1 MTSTRLLV
9 LMPLLI
15 NLVGCVELELGTT
28 SLELINSQETTLTAE
43 QPGNVTSSSDLVT
56 TKWTSSDESV
66 VIVTADA
73 VDPRTATVTAVGA
86 GSATVEVAEGGSPA
100 VCEVTVLPGA
110 LLTIAVDPDAFQLI
124 EPYLDDTRLGEE
136 GYSALLDE
144 YAYFLDTG
152 DSETPLVEAG
162 EHDLT
167 FQTPT
172 SFVMTGDE
180 YRLVDPIVVE
190 DGVEQTVL
198 FEGLDEE
205 YEEVP

>member
-1 MTSTRLLV
+1 MNWTRSLALL
-9 LMPLLI
+9 PLILATT
-15 NLVGCVELELGTT
+15 GCVELELSTT
-28 SLELINSQETTLTAE
+28 SLELINSQETTLSAE
-43 QPGNVTSSSDLVT
+43 QPGSVTTSSDLVT

-66 VIVTADA
+66 VIVTPDA
-73 VDPRTATVTAVGA
+73 IDPRTATVTAVGA
-86 GSATVEVAEGGSPA
+86 GSATIEVAEGGTPA

-110 LLTIAVDPDAFQLI
+110 LLTIAVDADAFQLI

-152 DSETPLVEAG
+152 DSETLLVEAG
-162 EHDLT
+162 EHELF

-190 DGVEQTVL
+190 DGVEKTVV

>member
-1 MTSTRLLV
+1 MIRNRILAMLPLTILV
-9 LMPLLI
+9 T
-15 NLVGCVELELGTT
+15 GCVELELSTDALT
-28 SLELINSQETTLTAE
+28 LINSQETTLTAD
-43 QPGNVTSSSDLVT
+43 QPGSVTTSSDLVT

-73 VDPRTATVTAVGA
+73 IDPRMATVVAVGA
-86 GSATVEVAEGGSPA
+86 GSATIEVAEGGTPS

-110 LLTIAVDPDAFQLI
+110 NLTIEVDPDAFQLI

-152 DSETPLVEAG
+152 DSETLLVEAG
-162 EHDLT
+162 EHELT

-172 SFVMTGDE
+172 SFVMTGEE

-190 DGVEQTVL
+190 DGVELTVL

-205 YEEVP
+205 YEPVP